1 MQFLKCQLP
10 KSVLAVAFALKPVL
24 AAALGH
30 LTHPSLSAYC
40 SAPIA
45 ASCTACEIAHLGSCH
60 LGNCHLGSRTWE
72 NALGKVPKTKKY
84 IERQNPILMS
94 VVRGGGAI
102 IKSGIKKQ

>member
-1 MQFLKCQLP
+1 MALSQRIFSKRKFPKGIFPSGNFPNVQFLKCQLP

-72 NALGKVPKTKKY
+72 NAFGKVPKTKN
-84 IERQNPILMS
+84 I
-94 VVRGGGAI
+94 
-102 IKSGIKKQ
+102 